1 MRTFQLWGLIG
12 LCFFLFS
19 SSLFGSGKNTKPTE
33 IVIENAEMR
42 LVLGSNGKAISLKH
56 KPTGQECLEKGVDTP
71 VFALTEYRPYDNE
84 LFLTYPA
91 KSRTFAADSIRREG
105 NVLKV
110 GFEQIAYT
118 ATIALNITD
127 SYIGFTLKALDY
139 HIEAFGVK
147 RKTEVDEF
155 TLLQLPIRKRTYFG
169 EWLNVVWDNRVAVN
183 VLATDPY
190 AKIDAFPA
198 KNHYLL
204 YAGMENKVKLM
215 GVGAALITTSKDKL
229 LDRIDQLEKDYQ
241 LPLGVESRRNK
252 AYKYSYYELR
262 NVTTA
267 NIDEHI
273 AYAKQGGFKTIVIY
287 YPDFAKSMGHFPWRA
302 EYPNGMAD
310 LQTITRKIKEAGMIP
325 GFHIHYNKAAKDDP
339 YVSPVPDGRLNLIR
353 HFTLADSID
362 EKTTVIPVEENP
374 EGCTMEEGRQFLKI
388 GNELVTYQN
397 YTTTWPYRF
406 TGCSR
411 GELGSKNKAVEKG
424 YKFGL
429 LDIDD
434 WPLFARFD
442 QNTSIQQEVAER
454 IGKIY
459 ADAGF
464 QFVYFDGAEDVHPPF
479 WNTVSIS
486 QLKVYN
492 CLKPAPL
499 FSEGA
504 LKSHFGWHILSRA
517 NAFDLFKPEYIRP
530 ATQKYPMAEA
540 RYIAQDFTSINF
552 GWNDYLAPT
561 DKSTGMQPD
570 MYEYICSRGAAW
582 DCPIALMG
590 KLDQLRIH
598 PRTTDN
604 MEVIRNWEEAR
615 IQNFLSVKQKEE
627 LKNPTQEHILL
638 KNENGNFELIPYHQ
652 LTDAVGHS
660 ADIRAFVFCRNHQT
674 WVVYWHVRGEGKLR
688 LPADDGQVKLFERP
702 GNEIKL
708 QVEKNNQLIVPAD
721 HRRYLVFN
729 LPEKKVA
736 EILAKA
742 KLSNEKYN

>member
-1 MRTFQLWGLIG
+1 MKLLLVYTFILLTVWNVNA
-12 LCFFLFS
+12 
-19 SSLFGSGKNTKPTE
+19 SGKKNKPTE

-56 KPTGQECLEKGVDTP
+56 KPTGQECLEKGVDAP

-91 KSRTFAADSIRREG
+91 KSRTFAADSILRIG
-105 NVLKV
+105 NELKI

-118 ATIALNITD
+118 ATISLNITD
-127 SYIGFTLKALDY
+127 DYIGFNLKALDY
-139 HIEAFGVK
+139 QIEAFGVK
-147 RKTEVDEF
+147 RRTEIDEF
-155 TLLQLPIRKRTYFG
+155 TLLQLPIKKRTYFG
-169 EWLNVVWDNRVAVN
+169 EWLNVVWDNQVAVN

-190 AKIDAFPA
+190 AKIDAFQN

-229 LDRIDQLEKDYQ
+229 LDRIDRLEKDYH
-241 LPLGVESRRNK
+241 LPLGVESRRNE
-252 AYKYSYYELR
+252 AYSYSYYELR
-262 NVTTA
+262 NVITE

-273 AYAKQGGFKTIVIY
+273 TYAKQGGFKTIVIY
-287 YPDFAKSMGHFPWRA
+287 YPDFAKSMGHFPWRK

-339 YVSPVPDGRLNLIR
+339 YLSPVPDARLNLIR
-353 HFTLADSID
+353 RFTLSDSID
-362 EKTTVIPVEENP
+362 NNSTILTVEENP
-374 EGCTMEEGRQFLKI
+374 EGCTKENGRRFLKL
-388 GNELVTYQN
+388 GNELLTYLD
-397 YTTTWPYRF
+397 YTTTPPYQF
-406 TGCSR
+406 TGCRR
-411 GELGSKNKAVEKG
+411 GELGSKIKAVEKG
-424 YKFGL
+424 FKFGL

-459 ADAGF
+459 AEAGF
-464 QFVYFDGAEDVHPPF
+464 QFVYFDGAEDVHQPF
-479 WNTVSIS
+479 WNTVSTS

-517 NAFDLFKPEYIRP
+517 NAFDLFKPEFIRP

-561 DKSTGMQPD
+561 EKSTGMQPD

-582 DCPIALMG
+582 NCPIALMG
-590 KLDQLRIH
+590 KLDQLKAH
-598 PRTTDN
+598 PRTADN
-604 MEVIRNWEEAR
+604 LEVIRNWEEAR
-615 IQNFLSVKQKEE
+615 IKNFFSAKQKEE
-627 LKNPTQEHILL
+627 LKSPNQEHILL
-638 KNENGNFELIPYHQ
+638 KNETGNFELIPYRQ
-652 LTDAVGHS
+652 LENVANHS
-660 ADIRAFVFCRNHQT
+660 ADIRAFVFRKEGKT
-674 WVVYWHVRGEGKLR
+674 WVVYWHVRNNGSLR
-688 LPADDGQVKLFERP
+688 LPVDKEKIHFSEKAD
-702 GNEIKL
+702 
-708 QVEKNNQLIVPAD
+708 EKTIIQQGAKNYSIVPAD
-721 HRRYLVFN
+721 HRRFLVFD
-729 LPEKKVA
+729 LPEKKVT

-742 KLSNEKYN
+742 ELFN

>member
-1 MRTFQLWGLIG
+1 MKTFIFFVLTALSFTLLGSPLSVSGRTA
-12 LCFFLFS
+12 S
-19 SSLFGSGKNTKPTE
+19 PTE

-42 LVLGSNGKAISLKH
+42 LVLGSNGRAISLKH
-56 KPTGQECLEKGVDTP
+56 KPTGQECLEKGTDTP

-91 KSRTFAADSIRREG
+91 KSRTFAADSIRRSG
-105 NVLKV
+105 NELKV

-127 SYIGFTLKALDY
+127 DYIGFTLKSLDY
-139 HIEAFGVK
+139 QIEAFGIK
-147 RKTEVDEF
+147 RRTEIDEF
-155 TLLQLPIRKRTYFG
+155 TLLQLPIKKRKYFG
-169 EWLNVVWDNRVAVN
+169 EWLNVVWDNQVAVN

-190 AKIDAFPA
+190 AKIDAFQN
-198 KNHYLL
+198 KKHYLL
-204 YAGMENKVKLM
+204 YAGMESKVKLM
-215 GVGAALITTSKDKL
+215 GVGAALITTDKDQL
-229 LDRIDQLEKDYQ
+229 LNRIDRLEKDYQ
-241 LPLGVESRRNK
+241 LPLGVESRRNE

-273 AYAKQGGFKTIVIY
+273 TYAKQGGFKTIVIY
-287 YPDFAKSMGHFPWRA
+287 YPDFAKSMGHFPWRK

-339 YVSPVPDGRLNLIR
+339 YVSPVPDARLNLIR
-353 HFTLADSID
+353 RFTLSDSID
-362 EKTTVIPVEENP
+362 NNSTTLTVEENP
-374 EGCTMEEGRQFLKI
+374 EGCTKENGRRFLKL
-388 GNELVTYQN
+388 GNELVTYTD
-397 YTTTWPYRF
+397 YTTTPPYQF
-406 TGCSR
+406 TGCRR
-411 GELGSKNKAVEKG
+411 GELGSKTKAVEKG
-424 YKFGL
+424 FKFGL

-459 ADAGF
+459 AEAGF

-479 WNTVSIS
+479 WNTVSTS

-492 CLKPAPL
+492 CLKPSPL

-517 NAFDLFKPEYIRP
+517 NAFDLFKPEFIRP

-561 DKSTGMQPD
+561 EKSTGMQPD

-582 DCPIALMG
+582 DCPIALVG
-590 KLDQLRIH
+590 KLDQLKAH
-598 PRTTDN
+598 PRTADN
-604 MEVIRNWEEAR
+604 LQVIRIWEEAR
-615 IQNFLSVKQKEE
+615 IANFFSARQKEE
-627 LKNPTQEHILL
+627 LKSPSQEHILL
-638 KNENGNFELIPYHQ
+638 KDEAGNFALTPYRQ
-652 LTDAVGHS
+652 LKNVANHS
-660 ADIRAFVFCRNHQT
+660 ADIRAFLFRKAGKI
-674 WVVYWHVRGEGKLR
+674 WVVYWHVYGEASLRMTIAPKKL
-688 LPADDGQVKLFERP
+688 QLFESP
-702 GNEIKL
+702 GLETKI
-708 QVEKNNQLIVPAD
+708 QPQAGDRIAVPAS
-721 HRRYLVFN
+721 HRRFLVFD
-729 LPEKKVA
+729 LPEKKVE
-736 EILAKA
+736 EILEKA
-742 KLSNEKYN
+742 ELFK

>member
-1 MRTFQLWGLIG
+1 MKLLLVYTFILLMVWNVNA
-12 LCFFLFS
+12 
-19 SSLFGSGKNTKPTE
+19 SGKKNKPTE

-42 LVLGSNGKAISLKH
+42 LILGSNGKAISLKH
-56 KPTGQECLEKGVDTP
+56 KPTGQECLEKSVDAP

-91 KSRTFAADSIRREG
+91 KSRTFAADSIRLEG
-105 NVLKV
+105 NELKV

-118 ATIALNITD
+118 ATISLNITD
-127 SYIGFTLKALDY
+127 DYIGFNLKALDY
-139 HIEAFGVK
+139 QIEAFGVK
-147 RKTEVDEF
+147 RRTEIDEF
-155 TLLQLPIRKRTYFG
+155 TLLQLPIKKRTYFG
-169 EWLNVVWDNRVAVN
+169 EWLNVVWDNQVAVN

-190 AKIDAFPA
+190 AKIDAFQN

-215 GVGAALITTSKDKL
+215 GVGAALITTSKNRL
-229 LDRIDQLEKDYQ
+229 LDRIDRLEKDYH
-241 LPLGVESRRNK
+241 LPLGVESRRNE
-252 AYKYSYYELR
+252 AYSYSYYELR
-262 NVTTA
+262 NVTTE

-273 AYAKQGGFKTIVIY
+273 TYAKQGGFKTIVIY
-287 YPDFAKSMGHFPWRA
+287 YPDFAKSMGHFPWRK

-339 YVSPVPDGRLNLIR
+339 YLSPVPDARLNLIR
-353 HFTLADSID
+353 RFTLSDSID
-362 EKTTVIPVEENP
+362 NNSTTLTVEENP
-374 EGCTMEEGRQFLKI
+374 EGCTKENGRRFLKL
-388 GNELVTYQN
+388 GNELLTYLD
-397 YTTTWPYRF
+397 YTTTPPYQF
-406 TGCSR
+406 TGCRR
-411 GELGSKNKAVEKG
+411 GELGSKIKAVEKG
-424 YKFGL
+424 FKFGL

-459 ADAGF
+459 AEAGF
-464 QFVYFDGAEDVHPPF
+464 QFVYFDGAEDVHQPF
-479 WNTVSIS
+479 WNTVSTS

-517 NAFDLFKPEYIRP
+517 NAFDLFKPEFIRP

-561 DKSTGMQPD
+561 EKSTGMQPD

-582 DCPIALMG
+582 NCPIALMG
-590 KLDQLRIH
+590 KLDQLKAH
-598 PRTTDN
+598 PRTADN
-604 MEVIRNWEEAR
+604 LEVIRNWEEAR
-615 IQNFLSVKQKEE
+615 IKNFFSAKQKEE
-627 LKNPTQEHILL
+627 LKSPNQEHILL
-638 KNENGNFELIPYHQ
+638 KNETGNFELIPYRQ
-652 LTDAVGHS
+652 LENVANHS
-660 ADIRAFVFCRNHQT
+660 ADIRAFVFRKEGKT
-674 WVVYWHVRGEGKLR
+674 WVVYWHVRGKGSLR
-688 LPADDGQVKLFERP
+688 LPVDK
-702 GNEIKL
+702 
-708 QVEKNNQLIVPAD
+708 EKIHFSENTEEKTAIQQGAKNYSIVPAD
-721 HRRYLVFN
+721 HRRFLVFD
-729 LPEKKVA
+729 LPEKKVT

-742 KLSNEKYN
+742 ELFN